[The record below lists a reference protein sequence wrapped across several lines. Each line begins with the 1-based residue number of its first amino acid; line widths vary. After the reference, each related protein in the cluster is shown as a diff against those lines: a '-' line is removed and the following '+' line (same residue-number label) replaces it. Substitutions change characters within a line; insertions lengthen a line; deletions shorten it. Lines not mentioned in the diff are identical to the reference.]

1 MLEPGYNFMV
11 EHYFDALIETNKAW
25 AVMLVEAG
33 IVERSTGAG
42 LMKAILEL
50 EREGRAGMGSFD
62 PRYEYFYSHME
73 RYLIE
78 HAGEEVAGEINIGR
92 TRPEPLARMATRS
105 RLLQV
110 LEGSARLR
118 ARLLQ
123 LADGEIETVMP
134 QWTHCQP
141 AQPSTLGHY
150 LVAIHD
156 ALERDFRRLSSAYQ
170 TTNQCTL
177 GCGALAGTSYDIDRA
192 RVAELLGF
200 DGFVENTIDCVSGAD
215 WAIEVSNAVATMMVT
230 ISRFCEDL
238 YFWQT
243 WEFGFVEI
251 GDEYAGSSSMMPQKK
266 NAYPF
271 EYVRARGGRAI
282 GEATAA
288 LATLHNTNYQDIKD
302 VEEEVVIPV
311 LRVLDEVIEALRLLE
326 GALASL
332 SFKRDRMLDKAADGF
347 STASELA
354 AQIHRRNPSLSYRS
368 AHRVVGGVV
377 RRAVETGVEPL
388 EVKAELVQEA
398 AAETLGFRLEDL
410 DDGTVRR
417 ALDPRA
423 FVDAHD
429 VPGGP
434 APVVVQKAIESAHTR
449 LQRDT
454 AATERAQ
461 AQLHAA
467 EKMLATEVRSVAT
480 APAPARRM
488 SRPPVNLGDNSTI

>member
-1 MLEPGYNFMV
+1 MLEPGYDFMV
-11 EHYFDALIETNKAW
+11 EHYFDALVETNKAW
-25 AVMLVEAG
+25 VVMLVEAG
-33 IVERSTGAG
+33 IVETSAGAG
-42 LMKAILEL
+42 LMRAILEL

-62 PRYEYFYSHME
+62 PRFEYFYSHME

-78 HAGEEVAGEINIGR
+78 HAGEEIAGEINIGR

-110 LEGSARLR
+110 LEGTEQLR
-118 ARLLQ
+118 ARLLK
-123 LADGEIETVMP
+123 LADDEVETVMP
-134 QWTHCQP
+134 QWTHYQP

-150 LVAIHD
+150 LVAIQD
-156 ALERDFRRLSSAYQ
+156 ALERDCRRLSSAYGAV
-170 TTNQCTL
+170 NQCTL
-177 GCGALAGTSYDIDRA
+177 GCGALAGTSYDIDRG
-192 RVAELLGF
+192 RIAELLGF

-251 GDEYAGSSSMMPQKK
+251 GDDYAGSSSMMPQKK
-266 NAYPF
+266 NAYPL

-288 LATLHNTNYQDIKD
+288 LATMHNTNYQDIKD

-311 LRVLDEVIEALRLLE
+311 LRVLDEAIQALRLLE

-332 SFKRDRMLDKAADGF
+332 TFKRDRMLEKAADGF
-347 STASELA
+347 STATELA

-377 RRAVETGVEPL
+377 RKAVKAGVEPF
-388 EVKAELVQEA
+388 EVTAELVQEA

-410 DDGTVRR
+410 DDETVRR

-423 FVDAHD
+423 FIDAHD
-429 VPGGP
+429 VVGGP
-434 APVVVQKAIESAHTR
+434 APAVVRKALASAQAR

-461 AQLHAA
+461 TQLQAA
-467 EKMLATEVRSVAT
+467 DRKLATEVGSVAAAL
-480 APAPARRM
+480 APA
-488 SRPPVNLGDNSTI
+488 SS

>member
-1 MLEPGYNFMV
+1 MYTDTVLEPGYDFMV
-11 EHYFDALIETNKAW
+11 EHYFDALVETNKAW

-33 IVERSTGAG
+33 IVEPSTGAA

-50 EREGRAGMGSFD
+50 EDEGRAGMGSFD
-62 PRYEYFYSHME
+62 PRFEYFYSHME

-110 LEGSARLR
+110 LEGSAQLR

-123 LADGEIETVMP
+123 LAGGETETVMP
-134 QWTHCQP
+134 QWTHYQP

-156 ALERDFRRLSSAYQ
+156 ALERDCRRLSSAYQ
-170 TTNQCTL
+170 TVNQCTL
-177 GCGALAGTSYDIDRA
+177 GCGALAGTSYDVDRG
-192 RVAELLGF
+192 RVAQLLGF
-200 DGFVENTIDCVSGAD
+200 DGFVENTIDSVSGAD

-251 GDEYAGSSSMMPQKK
+251 GDDYAGSSSMMPQKK
-266 NAYPF
+266 NAYPL

-288 LATLHNTNYQDIKD
+288 LATMHNTNYQDIKD
-302 VEEEVVIPV
+302 VEEEVVTPV
-311 LRVLDEVIEALRLLE
+311 LRVLDEAIEALRLLE

-332 SFKRDRMLDKAADGF
+332 SFKRDRMLAKAADGF
-347 STASELA
+347 STATELA
-354 AQIHRRNPSLSYRS
+354 ARIHRSNPSLSYRS
-368 AHRVVGGVV
+368 AHRVVGAVV
-377 RRAVETGVEPL
+377 RRAVEAGIDPL

-398 AAETLGFRLEDL
+398 AAETLGYRLEEL
-410 DDGTVRR
+410 DDDTVRS

-429 VPGGP
+429 VVGGP
-434 APVVVQKAIESAHTR
+434 APAVVRKAIEAAYEG

-454 AATERAQ
+454 DANERAQ
-461 AQLHAA
+461 AQLQEAA
-467 EKMLATEVRSVAT
+467 RMLAAEVRSVAA
-480 APAPARRM
+480 APAPAK
-488 SRPPVNLGDNSTI
+488 